1 MQREDRFTEIER
13 ENRILLEK
21 ISSIMGKPKQ
31 RNNQSQSQKLNRSLN
46 SSIRKRQMQNIEIE
60 NAKLLRRLQERRSN
74 YETEKF
80 KQSWRKQKNVIKNMS
95 NYPFIISDRKRKK
108 NSSTQLVPNRD
119 VRTSAIELS
128 KIKTIDGVSFLIT
141 IRMGS

>member
-46 SSIRKRQMQNIEIE
+46 SSIRKRQMQNIEI
-60 NAKLLRRLQERRSN
+60 
-74 YETEKF
+74 
-80 KQSWRKQKNVIKNMS
+80 
-95 NYPFIISDRKRKK
+95 
-108 NSSTQLVPNRD
+108 
-119 VRTSAIELS
+119 
-128 KIKTIDGVSFLIT
+128 
-141 IRMGS
+141 